1 VRVSGTGRAEE
12 SQQFTRRKL
21 DSLNRNLQDYKGALQ
36 KALARTKSKQALIM
50 IDDFYLIHRDV
61 QPDVVDYLHRLLRG
75 TGASMKIGTTP
86 ESRLDAER
94 LLQVEDLR
102 RRAKELRADVE
113 AFLLERES

>member
-1 VRVSGTGRAEE
+1 
-12 SQQFTRRKL
+12 
-21 DSLNRNLQDYKGALQ
+21 
-36 KALARTKSKQALIM
+36 M